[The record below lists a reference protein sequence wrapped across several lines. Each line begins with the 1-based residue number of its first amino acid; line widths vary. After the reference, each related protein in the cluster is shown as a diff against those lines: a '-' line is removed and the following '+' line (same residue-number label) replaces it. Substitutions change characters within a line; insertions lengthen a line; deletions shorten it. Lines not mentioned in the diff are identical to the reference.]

1 MRHFKRLLWGVGLS
15 LVLGVGAVSCSSGD
29 GDTKPRIPATPT
41 PVVVAWQRPQSAI
54 GQNSPAIR
62 LTGVL
67 RLHQRTVNAV
77 AFSSNS
83 LRLASV
89 GADDAA
95 VIWNLAN
102 GEPLFVQNGNDGR
115 RVFWGP
121 DDSTLITIS
130 PQGVSRVWTMNMEP
144 PRQLEQSTEFV
155 SYGQIGP
162 IAQSP
167 DHTLLAYG
175 SQSGGV
181 RLWRIP
187 EGEMIADF
195 HAHRDAVQYLAF
207 SPDGTMLVTIGH
219 DRSVRVWSVPE
230 GALVQAIVNSDIVEV
245 VKVASR
251 AVFSP
256 DSRQLAVAYDSLVE
270 VWHVTDVEPLYTVS
284 TARSIG
290 SSAREF
296 SPDGTL
302 LVACGAQPL
311 VAVWRAA
318 DGAQLGLLPTG
329 GQACD
334 NVAFSPDSTLLV
346 TLPLSGQDIYL
357 WNIVHITDDVP
368 TEQKMLSRADRQTMG
383 LPPDARIF
391 DVAWSPDGRFIVVL
405 DELGAM
411 YVLSAVE

>member
-1 MRHFKRLLWGVGLS
+1 MKHFKRWFWGGI
-15 LVLGVGAVSCSSGD
+15 LGVVLTVGAIGCSSEG
-29 GDTKPRIPATPT
+29 GNPVSKVPRTPT
-41 PVVVAWQRPQSAI
+41 PVSVAWQRPQAAI
-54 GQNSPAIR
+54 DQNSPAIR

-67 RLHQRTVNAV
+67 RLHQRTVNDV

-102 GEPLFVQNGNDGR
+102 GEPLFVQNANDGR

-121 DDSTLITIS
+121 ADNSLITIS
-130 PQGVSRVWTMNMEP
+130 PAGVTRVWTMNMEP
-144 PRQLEQSTEFV
+144 PRQLEQSIEFI

-167 DHTLLAYG
+167 DRTLLAYG

-207 SPDGTMLVTIGH
+207 SPDGRMLVSIGH
-219 DRSVRVWSVPE
+219 DRSVRVWSVPD
-230 GALVQAIVNSDIVEV
+230 GALVQDIVNSDIVEV

-256 DSRQLAVAYDSLVE
+256 DSHQLAVAYDSVVE
-270 VWHVTDVEPLYTVS
+270 VWHVTDVEPLYSVS

-290 SSAREF
+290 SNALEF

-318 DGAQLGLLPTG
+318 DGAQLGLLPTA
-329 GQACD
+329 GQACG

-368 TEQKMLSRADRQTMG
+368 TEQKTLSRADRQTMG
-383 LPPDARIF
+383 LPSDARFF
-391 DVAWSPDGRFIVVL
+391 DVAWSPDGRFIVVS
-405 DELGAM
+405 DETGVM
-411 YVLSAVE
+411 YVLSAAE